1 MPIPEHAQK
10 STDEPKPKVD
20 GVIGQLEVHQSGAV
34 KMRLGNG
41 IVMDVTA
48 ATQPSFLQHA
58 AYLDMPNNRLSVLG
72 EVNKR
77 FVVSP
82 NIEALLSAMNFT
94 DHTDMGADGEGDPTR
109 MDST

>member
-1 MPIPEHAQK
+1 L
-10 STDEPKPKVD
+10 TDELEPKVD
-20 GVIGQLEVHQSGAV
+20 GVIGQLEVHRSGAV

-58 AYLDMPNNRLSVLG
+58 AYLDMPNKRLSVLG

-77 FVVSP
+77 FIVSP
-82 NIEALLSAMNFT
+82 NVETLLSAM
-94 DHTDMGADGEGDPTR
+94 DLADRADLPAEAEEDPTR
-109 MDST
+109 MDTT